1 MGQKFLADPAGYGA
15 GYPVIANNSEEF
27 SHADPVYID
36 SDGFLAVSGTTSKV
50 LGYYVGQG
58 KTYASDNETVA
69 KLTPD
74 YVYAAGVEMIFGA
87 DQACTQTDVG
97 AYADMGTATTGAFE
111 LDLNSGGTGQYL
123 VIGFDPDGDG
133 STSDVVVITAED
145 QVSAAA
151 QT

>member
-1 MGQKFLADPAGYGA
+1 MTQKFLADPAGRGA
-15 GYPVIANNSEEF
+15 GYPVIGGNSVQF

-36 SDGFLAVSGTTSKV
+36 TSGWLAISSTTNKV

-58 KTYASDNETVA
+58 ETMASDNQTVA
-69 KLTPD
+69 KKTPD
-74 YVYAAGVEMIFGA
+74 YVYASGVEMVFGS

-111 LDLNSGGTGQYL
+111 LNLNSGGTGQYL

-133 STSDVVVITAED
+133 STSLVVVIAAED